1 MSNTNQNLLNQ
12 VIAALTVTEISES
25 LATVESAL
33 PDATLTDEQ
42 RRSLNAI
49 SVDNKV
55 FAEEMLDE
63 MNTNPNAAVN
73 ATYNLEFLDNDLQL
87 FRQVE
92 TIISRLMDILQRL
105 DDLKRLAGHEA
116 YGMATA
122 AYGMLEV
129 MARTGVPGA
138 QASYDRLKPRFAK
151 SGGGK
156 PVDGEETTS

>member
-12 VIAALTVTEISES
+12 TLEALTVTEIMEA
-25 LATVESAL
+25 LNTAAAAL

-42 RRSLNAI
+42 RRNLNAI

-55 FAEEMLDE
+55 FAEEVLDE

-73 ATYNLEFLDNDLQL
+73 ATYNLEFLANDLQL
-87 FRQVE
+87 FEQVE
-92 TIISRLMDILQRL
+92 SIISRLMDMVQRL
-105 DDLKRLAGHEA
+105 EDVKRLAGHEA
-116 YGMATA
+116 YGMATG

-138 QASYDRLKPRFAK
+138 QASFDRLKPRFAK
-151 SGGGK
+151 SGGR
-156 PVDGEETTS
+156 PADGEETP

>member
-73 ATYNLEFLDNDLQL
+73 ATYNLEFLDNDLEL

>member
-12 VIAALTVTEISES
+12 VIAALALTEISEALS
-25 LATVESAL
+25 TVEAAL

-42 RRSLNAI
+42 RRSLSAI

-73 ATYNLEFLDNDLQL
+73 ATYNLEFLANDIQL
-87 FRQVE
+87 FEQVE
-92 TIISRLMDILQRL
+92 SLISRLLDIVQRL
-105 DDLKRLAGHEA
+105 NDVKRLAGHEA
-116 YGMATA
+116 FGMATA

-138 QASYDRLKPRFAK
+138 QASYDRLKPRFSK
-151 SGGGK
+151 GGGK
-156 PVDGEETTS
+156 PIDGEETAS